1 MKKLAAFLSLTAA
14 LFFLSHAANAQLKFG
29 YISTQ
34 ELITSLPEFKK
45 ADTAMQEYQ
54 QALNQQYLDMVADFN
69 QQDSVLKITPSKF
82 TVAQRS
88 VKEQALQELY
98 RRIQGWQQQ
107 AQDLSQRKQQEL
119 LAPVYDKVK
128 KAIADVA
135 KENGFTFIFNKEQ
148 LLVSPPGDDILPLVK
163 KKLNIK

>member
-1 MKKLAAFLSLTAA
+1 
-14 LFFLSHAANAQLKFG
+14 
-29 YISTQ
+29 
-34 ELITSLPEFKK
+34 
-45 ADTAMQEYQ
+45 
-54 QALNQQYLDMVADFN
+54 
-69 QQDSVLKITPSKF
+69 
-82 TVAQRS
+82 

>member
-1 MKKLAAFLSLTAA
+1 
-14 LFFLSHAANAQLKFG
+14 
-29 YISTQ
+29 
-34 ELITSLPEFKK
+34 
-45 ADTAMQEYQ
+45 
-54 QALNQQYLDMVADFN
+54 
-69 QQDSVLKITPSKF
+69 
-82 TVAQRS
+82 
-88 VKEQALQELY
+88 
-98 RRIQGWQQQ
+98 
-107 AQDLSQRKQQEL
+107 